1 MFKIEKILNQFRLDI
16 RIIGLA
22 AIPILVIALSAFLN
36 VIGVISYTTLQ
47 DMGNYNKLSQLVSL
61 SGNISN
67 TVHELQ
73 KERGQSAGYI
83 GSEGDTTFAKTLTQ
97 QRIKTDRVINDLHA
111 ILKEGDLTNN
121 DKELTRQV
129 NRVLNDLQK
138 LKNTRTSVTDLKYT
152 VEEMAKVYTG
162 KIRNLLSIIK
172 AMTKLG
178 MENSINKQI
187 LSYISILEL
196 KENAGLERAMGA
208 NGFTTG
214 HFSLALYNKF
224 ISLVA
229 RQDAFISAFHTTADM
244 AANQVYNS
252 ILEDSVVNEVQVMR
266 AVVFKQYQDVSEAGY
281 TAQQWFSAISKKI
294 DLLKKVENSLHN
306 QISKN
311 VSDLRSFAKFMLII
325 TVILTMLGIGFL
337 IVFAYF
343 VSRSISN
350 PLKQLNGTMQEL
362 YEGSIPAD
370 IPCTTYG
377 SEIGFMAK
385 AIESFKINR
394 IQRLKFE
401 KEAQEAEKEK
411 TLQEKKNQHRE
422 KALKKA
428 EHDRERKAA
437 RDRVERADKLENKIT
452 AFNQNISENMT
463 SVSEAIS
470 ILEKTSSGMSTL
482 AKSTE
487 EQSTTAASSAV
498 QTSNNVQSVAAATEE
513 MAASVT
519 EIGRQMEET
528 ATISSDALIKV
539 DEMVNMSANLAETSQ
554 QVDTVINLIRDIAKQ
569 TNLLALNATIEAARA
584 GESGKGFSVVASEVK
599 TLASQTAEATNKIA
613 NHISQMQNISTEVV
627 EGINQVRNIIYHN
640 ADIASS
646 VRSAVEEQGHVTK
659 EISKNVQEAA
669 VGSDRVSSQIV
680 QVQENTSE
688 THNASEKVKEASC
701 LLNDNSY
708 KLKKVINDFLT
719 DIVTT

>member
-1 MFKIEKILNQFRLDI
+1 MLKIEKILNQFRLDI

-22 AIPILVIALSAFLN
+22 AIPILVIALSALLN

-47 DMGNYNKLSQLVSL
+47 DMDNYNKLSQLVSL

-83 GSEGDTTFAKTLTQ
+83 GSEGDTFAKTLTR
-97 QRIKTDRVINDLHA
+97 QRIKTDRVINDLHV
-111 ILKEGDLTNN
+111 ILKEGDFTNN

-162 KIRNLLSIIK
+162 KIRNLLNIIK
-172 AMTKLG
+172 AMTKLE

-196 KENAGLERAMGA
+196 KENSGLERAMGA
-208 NGFTTG
+208 NGFATG

-229 RQDAFISAFHTTADM
+229 RQDAFITAFHTTADM
-244 AANQVYNS
+244 AANQIYSS
-252 ILEDSVVNEVQVMR
+252 ILEDAVVNEVQVMR

-281 TAQQWFSAISKKI
+281 TAKQWYSAISKKI
-294 DLLKKVENSLHN
+294 DLIKKVENSLHS
-306 QISKN
+306 QILKN
-311 VSDLRSFAKFMLII
+311 VSDLKSFAKFMLII

-362 YEGSIPAD
+362 YEGSIPSE

-411 TLQEKKNQHRE
+411 TLQAKKNQRRE
-422 KALKKA
+422 EALKEA

-437 RDRVERADKLENKIT
+437 RDRIERADKLENKIT
-452 AFNQNISENMT
+452 AFNQQITENMT

-487 EQSTTAASSAV
+487 EQSTIAASSAV
-498 QTSNNVQSVAAATEE
+498 QTSSNVQSVAAATEE

-519 EIGRQMEET
+519 EISRQMEET
-528 ATISSDALIKV
+528 ATISGDALIKV
-539 DEMVNMSANLAETSQ
+539 DEMVDMSANLAETSQ

-584 GESGKGFSVVASEVK
+584 GESGKGFAVVASEVK
-599 TLASQTAEATNKIA
+599 ILASQTAEATNKIA
-613 NHISQMQNISTEVV
+613 DNISQMQNISTKVV
-627 EGINQVRNIIYHN
+627 EGINQVRSIIYHN
-640 ADIASS
+640 ADIARS
-646 VRSAVEEQGHVTK
+646 VSVAVEEQGHVTK

-708 KLKKVINDFLT
+708 KLKRVINDFLT